1 MAQTENVTTK
11 FKVDISDLK
20 KNITEANKQIKLAN
34 AEFKNATAGM
44 DKWSESAD
52 GLTAKIAQQNKIVDA
67 EKSKL
72 DALKAQLDRLNK
84 SQENGEKIIKDL
96 TAKYETATKE
106 FGETSDEA
114 KKYAKQLKEAQEAQ
128 ERNTKAADNLTI
140 QIINQDTAV
149 KKAESQ
155 IDKYTKQLDDMQ
167 REMSE
172 DAKTVDNTTNSID
185 KMNDETDNVNKSTNN
200 AVRGGIS
207 AFSVALGNLAA
218 NALTACVNKLKELVT
233 ASVGVGETFDS
244 SMSKVQAISGATA
257 DEMINLEEKARKMGE
272 TTKFT
277 ATEAGDA
284 FGYMAMAGWKTED
297 MLNGIDGIMNLAAAS
312 GADLATTSD
321 IVTDALTAFG
331 AGAEDAGHLA
341 NVMAVASANANTN
354 VEMMG
359 ETFKYAAPVAGAL
372 GASMEDTATAIGLMA
387 NAGIKS
393 SQAGTALRAGLSS
406 MVKPSRQAATYMDKY
421 NIELQKNADGTV
433 NLGATIQDLRD
444 KMDGVSESEQAAAA
458 SAIFGKNAMSGWLA
472 IINAS
477 DEDFTKLTNAIN
489 DSDNAAAEMSATM
502 MDNLGGD
509 ITLMK
514 SALEG
519 LGLTIY
525 DRFRA
530 PLRETVQT
538 IANELIPAIK
548 DLINGDG
555 SKLESFIDKTVTKG
569 FGVINKALP
578 KIADMITKA
587 VPKITNVLAKVAKVL
602 AGAIKKLL
610 PTIIKTIGDIAPDVI
625 NTVMSIIV
633 QLASA
638 LIASAPELVK
648 TILSIA
654 SDLLTTIAAELPT
667 IVDGIVTVIPE
678 LVQALTDPET
688 MSQIFNATIQ
698 LMMAMVDAVPTII
711 NALIPQ
717 IPVIVDNVSKIL
729 IENAPIIAQASYE
742 MFVGILSAIPQ
753 VIAELIPALGDI
765 GESIKTNFIDPI
777 SEKFSQLWEKIK
789 TVFAPAVKWFSD
801 LWGDVK
807 KTAASILSSIEQKF
821 KNAYS
826 TIKSAFSGA
835 GQFFAG
841 VWTEIKNNFATVGT
855 FFSEKFSAA
864 YEKIKSAFSGIGEF
878 FGGIWDTISGMFT
891 EIGTKA
897 GDAIGGAFKDA
908 MNSVIE
914 TVENAI
920 NAIPDAINNM
930 LDEINK
936 LPGVDIPSIPSVSLP
951 RLAKGGIIDKSTLAQ
966 IGEQGQ
972 EAVIPLE
979 RNKAG
984 LKKIA
989 GLLAEEM
996 GVNVSGNGKI
1006 VGGNVY
1012 NFHQT
1017 NNSPK
1022 ALSRYDIY
1030 RQTKNMIRSLELA
1043 GV

>member
-96 TAKYETATKE
+96 TAKYETAAKE

-172 DAKTVDNTTNSID
+172 NEKTAEDTSNALEDTGKSAQDAGDEAEKAGNGGFTVF
-185 KMNDETDNVNKSTNN
+185 KQV
-200 AVRGGIS
+200 
-207 AFSVALGNLAA
+207 LGNL
-218 NALTACVNKLKELVT
+218 
-233 ASVGVGETFDS
+233 
-244 SMSKVQAISGATA
+244 
-257 DEMINLEEKARKMGE
+257 
-272 TTKFT
+272 TT
-277 ATEAGDA
+277 
-284 FGYMAMAGWKTED
+284 
-297 MLNGIDGIMNLAAAS
+297 
-312 GADLATTSD
+312 
-321 IVTDALTAFG
+321 
-331 AGAEDAGHLA
+331 
-341 NVMAVASANANTN
+341 
-354 VEMMG
+354 
-359 ETFKYAAPVAGAL
+359 
-372 GASMEDTATAIGLMA
+372 
-387 NAGIKS
+387 
-393 SQAGTALRAGLSS
+393 Q
-406 MVKPSRQAATYMDKY
+406 
-421 NIELQKNADGTV
+421 
-433 NLGATIQDLRD
+433 
-444 KMDGVSESEQAAAA
+444 
-458 SAIFGKNAMSGWLA
+458 
-472 IINAS
+472 
-477 DEDFTKLTNAIN
+477 
-489 DSDNAAAEMSATM
+489 
-502 MDNLGGD
+502 
-509 ITLMK
+509 
-514 SALEG
+514 
-519 LGLTIY
+519 
-525 DRFRA
+525 
-530 PLRETVQT
+530 
-538 IANELIPAIK
+538 
-548 DLINGDG
+548 
-555 SKLESFIDKTVTKG
+555 
-569 FGVINKALP
+569 VINKAVDVMKDLAKQMVEVVTATAEAGDEIDKMSQKIGISAESYQEWQYVFERSGASIDGLQSGMKKLSTVITDAANGSESAAAKLAAVGLSIDDLNGKSQDEQLSIVIGKLQEMESGSERTAAASKLLGKSATDLGAVLNMTAEETDALKQEAHDYGMIMSDEAVKSSAAFEDTLTKTKGSINGLKYSIAEQFLPEVTAALDLFASAISGKKGINGVLDDVGKTIERILP
-578 KIADMITKA
+578 KALTIVTKFGDSLT
-587 VPKITNVLAKVAKVL
+587 KT
-602 AGAIKKLL
+602 IKKGL
-610 PTIIKTIGDIAPDVI
+610 PKLIKIISDAAPSILKTVSGLVIQIANALILSAPDLVRA
-625 NTVMSIIV
+625 VL
-633 QLASA
+633 Q
-638 LIASAPELVK
+638 IA
-648 TILSIA
+648 T
-654 SDLLTTIAAELPT
+654 DLLTTIAAELPT
-667 IVDGIVTVIPE
+667 IVDGIVAVIPE

-717 IPVIVDNVSKIL
+717 IPVIVDNVSKIM
-729 IENAPIIAQASYE
+729 IENAPVIAQASYE
-742 MFVGILSAIPQ
+742 MFVGLVSAIPQ

-801 LWGDVK
+801 LWEDVK
-807 KTAASILSSIEQKF
+807 KTTASILSSIEQKF

-920 NAIPDAINNM
+920 NAIPDAINEM